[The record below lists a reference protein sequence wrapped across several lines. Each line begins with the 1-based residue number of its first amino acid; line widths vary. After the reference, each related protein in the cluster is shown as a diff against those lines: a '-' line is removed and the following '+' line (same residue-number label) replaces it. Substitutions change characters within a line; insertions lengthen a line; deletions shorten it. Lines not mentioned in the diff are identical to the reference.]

1 MRFLIVDEMHPS
13 ILPLLAD
20 LGIEADYEPG
30 IDYRQA
36 KSVIRQYE
44 GLIIRSKFFVD
55 AGFLQAAPRLQLIA
69 RAGSG
74 LDNIDLVA
82 ARRQNIH
89 IINAPEGNRDAVAEH
104 VIGMLLALMNKVC
117 WANREI
123 RQWIWQREANRGEEI
138 RGKTVAII
146 GYGNTGRALAKKLS
160 GFECRVLCYDH
171 KLTAYADKYAMEVSM
186 DEIWD
191 QADIVSI
198 HLPLTEK
205 TRRLVDYDYL
215 KRFRKPVYFVN
226 SARGEIVVLRDLL
239 KALQEGIVRGACLD
253 VLECE
258 KFERLTEEQ
267 KQTLEA
273 LFALPQVLFTPHVA
287 GWTRE
292 SYVRINEALVKKI
305 RMFLQQSNQ

>member
-55 AGFLQAAPRLQLIA
+55 ADFLQAAPRLQLIA

>member
-20 LGIEADYEPG
+20 LGIEADYQPN

-36 KSVIRQYE
+36 KALISAYE

-55 AGFLQAAPRLQLIA
+55 AGFLEASTRLRLIA

-82 ARRQNIH
+82 ARRRNIQ

-117 WANREI
+117 QANQEV

-160 GFECRVLCYDH
+160 GFECRVICYDH
-171 KLTAYADKYAMEVSM
+171 KLTAYTDKYAMEVSM
-186 DEIWD
+186 EEVWD

-198 HLPLTEK
+198 HLPLTPK
-205 TRRLVDYDYL
+205 TRQLVTYDYL
-215 KRFRKPVYFVN
+215 KRFRKPIYFVN
-226 SARGEIVVLRDLL
+226 SARGEIVVLKDLL
-239 KALQEGIVRGACLD
+239 KALQEGIVKGACLD

-258 KFERLTEEQ
+258 KFERLQPEQ
-267 KQTLEA
+267 SQTLEL
-273 LFALPQVLFTPHVA
+273 LFSMPQVLFTPHVA

-305 RMFLQQSNQ
+305 RSFLQEENE